1 MELFLLCCSLKKQ
14 KAKKDLDVVEEWV
27 KGSNGSKECIIS
39 FEHHRYCHGILWKIS
54 KK

>member
-27 KGSNGSKECIIS
+27 TLFQWVKTVHS
-39 FEHHRYCHGILWKIS
+39 FIRTASVLSWNIVENK
-54 KK
+54 